1 MKLIRWVGD
10 RIALLS
16 GARRA
21 PAMDDRFR
29 SEMDFHIAMAKEKN
43 LRAGMSSDD
52 AERIAR
58 LEFGGRTQYR
68 EEARD
73 EVRSRYLEEMLQD
86 MRYALR
92 SLRRAPAFTAAAV
105 ATLAL
110 SIGATSSIFSVV
122 NAALLRRLPYANPDR
137 VVAVCE
143 WLTTKPIAESCGV
156 GSFSTANYVIWRS
169 QAKSF
174 DKFAAFVE
182 RRVSLTPPGGDPISA
197 MARVTAADLFTVV
210 GARPFL
216 GRFFV
221 PDEDKQGGPNVIVL
235 SYPFWKQA
243 FGGDSSIIGKKVIMN
258 TSDFEVI
265 GVARPELVI
274 YEPVD
279 LWLPARFSDAQRTQP
294 GRSLRTLALLKPGV
308 SVEQASAEMRQLAA
322 QRAAE
327 EPRYNSNMSA
337 YVTPLRERLLGNS
350 RRVLWTLFGAVGFLL
365 LIACANVANL
375 LLARAADRERE
386 LAVRISIGASPR
398 RIIRQLLTESIV
410 LSLISAVIGF
420 LLAIK
425 GTSLLVA
432 LVPSDLGVQ
441 ILRDVSVD
449 WRVVG
454 FITLIGIG
462 TGMLFGVAP
471 ALQSARGDVQV
482 TLKEGGRGG
491 SNQSRSAARL
501 RSALVVAE
509 MSLALVLL
517 TGAGLMVR
525 SFMALSSVNLGF
537 VPDHALTARITIPGR
552 KYASDTAVLAFFRQA
567 EARIA
572 QERGVRAVGSIS
584 FLPLSGGRSVTGF
597 DIEGR
602 PAWKPGEGPGGDMRA
617 ITPGYFAAMG
627 IPMKA
632 GRAFT
637 DGDDVG
643 TEKVAIVS
651 QTLARMLFPD
661 DSPID
666 HYLVYD
672 WGTPQ
677 RVRIVGVAG
686 DVHHDGAAK
695 ETYMEIYR
703 PLSQFA
709 YNSLTTVVRVVGEPA
724 AFAPSM
730 RRAVR
735 DVDANVPLAS
745 ATPMSALVTQSI
757 GSTRLSAALFGLFG
771 VLGLLLAAIGIYG
784 VMTYTVQ
791 QRRHEIGIRLALGAS
806 ERDVVA
812 MVVGRGAVLSL
823 SGIALG
829 AVIAFAGA
837 GLLKKLLF
845 GVPAHDPMTFV
856 VIALILAAVGTL
868 AAFVP
873 GLRATRVDPVAALR
887 GE

>member
-1 MKLIRWVGD
+1 
-10 RIALLS
+10 
-16 GARRA
+16 
-21 PAMDDRFR
+21 
-29 SEMDFHIAMAKEKN
+29 
-43 LRAGMSSDD
+43 
-52 AERIAR
+52 
-58 LEFGGRTQYR
+58 
-68 EEARD
+68 
-73 EVRSRYLEEMLQD
+73 
-86 MRYALR
+86 
-92 SLRRAPAFTAAAV
+92 
-105 ATLAL
+105 
-110 SIGATSSIFSVV
+110 
-122 NAALLRRLPYANPDR
+122 
-137 VVAVCE
+137 
-143 WLTTKPIAESCGV
+143 
-156 GSFSTANYVIWRS
+156 
-169 QAKSF
+169 
-174 DKFAAFVE
+174 
-182 RRVSLTPPGGDPISA
+182 
-197 MARVTAADLFTVV
+197 
-210 GARPFL
+210 
-216 GRFFV
+216 
-221 PDEDKQGGPNVIVL
+221 
-235 SYPFWKQA
+235 
-243 FGGDSSIIGKKVIMN
+243 
-258 TSDFEVI
+258 
-265 GVARPELVI
+265 
-274 YEPVD
+274 
-279 LWLPARFSDAQRTQP
+279 
-294 GRSLRTLALLKPGV
+294 
-308 SVEQASAEMRQLAA
+308 
-322 QRAAE
+322 
-327 EPRYNSNMSA
+327 
-337 YVTPLRERLLGNS
+337 
-350 RRVLWTLFGAVGFLL
+350 
-365 LIACANVANL
+365 
-375 LLARAADRERE
+375 
-386 LAVRISIGASPR
+386 
-398 RIIRQLLTESIV
+398 
-410 LSLISAVIGF
+410 
-420 LLAIK
+420 
-425 GTSLLVA
+425 
-432 LVPSDLGVQ
+432 
-441 ILRDVSVD
+441 
-449 WRVVG
+449 
-454 FITLIGIG
+454 
-462 TGMLFGVAP
+462 
-471 ALQSARGDVQV
+471 
-482 TLKEGGRGG
+482 
-491 SNQSRSAARL
+491 
-501 RSALVVAE
+501 
-509 MSLALVLL
+509 
-517 TGAGLMVR
+517 
-525 SFMALSSVNLGF
+525 
-537 VPDHALTARITIPGR
+537 
-552 KYASDTAVLAFFRQA
+552 
-567 EARIA
+567 
-572 QERGVRAVGSIS
+572 
-584 FLPLSGGRSVTGF
+584 
-597 DIEGR
+597 
-602 PAWKPGEGPGGDMRA
+602 
-617 ITPGYFAAMG
+617 
-627 IPMKA
+627 MKA

-745 ATPMSALVTQSI
+745 AMPMSALVTQSI